1 MVKLLGSL
9 IFVTLLSGCGLLKPV
24 TAKEAQAE
32 AGLYGHRTDIG
43 GYYRYDHGGV
53 EVVLPQQWRR

>member
-1 MVKLLGSL
+1 MKILFVSL
-9 IFVTLLSGCGLLKPV
+9 TVSILLSGCGLLKPA

-53 EVVLPQQWRR
+53 EVAHPQPWRR